1 MRFVVVGNP
10 GNRRVAM
17 FAEAVRAAG
26 LPPAKVL
33 AWREILA
40 GTCAVPTDSL
50 IRVDSPGEDE
60 HVDRLLR
67 GSLAH
72 PYRADGSGAWYAGF
86 VEGLRRL
93 GETVA
98 GTPGAR
104 LLNDL
109 DDVAVMFDKRRCHE
123 VLTRAG
129 CPVPPTINGS
139 SGSDGDGGVDSY
151 ESLREK
157 MRERRWSKVFL
168 KPAHGS
174 SASGVVALTAVGTRV
189 AATTSVAMTPDGLMN
204 SLRVQTYRDE
214 QAAAL
219 VDRLCADPVH
229 VERWFPKA
237 SLGGRTID
245 LRVVVIAGKATHAV
259 VRASRHPI
267 TNLHL
272 GGARVDVA
280 ELRAV
285 IGEDRWREWI
295 ATCEQAAAQ
304 FGRTLMVAVDL
315 LPGVGWRRHVVGE
328 VNAFGD
334 LLPRLSGLPD
344 GPAAGMDTYA
354 AQVAACTGR
363 MSQV

>member
-1 MRFVVVGNP
+1 MKFVVVGNP

-17 FAEAVRAAG
+17 FADAVRTAG

-33 AWREILA
+33 SWREILA
-40 GTCAVPTDSL
+40 GTCAVPTDSVV
-50 IRVDSPGEDE
+50 RVDSPGEDE

-67 GSLAH
+67 GPLAH
-72 PYRADGSGAWYAGF
+72 PYRADGSGAWYEGF
-86 VEGLRRL
+86 TRALRRL
-93 GETVA
+93 GETVE

-123 VLTRAG
+123 VLTQAG
-129 CPVPPTINGS
+129 CPVPPTIGDV
-139 SGSDGDGGVDSY
+139 DGY

-157 MRERRWSKVFL
+157 MLERRWSKVFV

-174 SASGVVALTAVGTRV
+174 SASGVVALTAVGSRV
-189 AATTSVAMTPDGLMN
+189 AATTSVAVTPDGLMN

-214 QAAAL
+214 QAATL
-219 VDRLCADPVH
+219 IDRLCADPVH

-237 SLGGRTID
+237 SLGGRSID

-259 VRASRHPI
+259 VRASSHPI

-285 IGEDRWREWI
+285 IGAARWREWLD
-295 ATCEQAAAQ
+295 TCEKTAAQ
-304 FGRTLMVAVDL
+304 FSRTLMVGVDL
-315 LPGVGWRRHVVGE
+315 LPGMGWRRHVVGE

-334 LLPRLSGLPD
+334 LLPRLTGLPD
-344 GPAAGMDTYA
+344 GPAAGMTTYE
-354 AQVAACTGR
+354 AQIAACVGKLATAP
-363 MSQV
+363 SDQP